1 MLDTLNALLWRAGL
15 GLTVIALAAATAS
28 SASAAAPAHGVWVA
42 NGAANTLTEFSFT
55 AGAGSSPIATIASNS
70 GSLHTPSGIALDGHG
85 DLWVANAGNDTI
97 VEYTPDQLAHDGSPV
112 PALTLGS
119 GGGLFR
125 PTGLAFDAASNLW
138 ATNVGDSTIVEYTA
152 QQLGEGSNAAPAV
165 TIAADSNHTLDA
177 PVFPAFDVQG
187 DLWVPNLADNTV
199 VEYTPSQLAAS
210 GAPAPATTISSTTG
224 AGALDLP
231 WAVRFDAKGDL
242 WVVNRNDDT
251 LLQYAPGNQG
261 TGAQSPSAVITSG
274 SLSSPQ
280 GADFDLAGDAWVGS
294 AGSSTV
300 SEFTPSQLG
309 ASGSPQAASTISSSA
324 LSNPTGI
331 AIAQAPVVTS
341 LTEKQTGAGTEV
353 TITGHGFYPGAT
365 VQFGSTPPASV
376 TYLSPF
382 VLKALAPSGSGQV
395 DVTVSTGEGT
405 SAISPGDVYVF
416 GGMSPTLIASNGS
429 GVINLYPLGASGD
442 YAPSAAISA
451 GLSGPTREAL
461 DGAGDLWVVNAG
473 AQTMLEYTRAQLQAG
488 DLAAPAA
495 TLRLTTSGHPAALA
509 FDASGNLWVALVR
522 SSSPGASGG
531 VVAEILRQQLADGSV
546 SPAVTVAT
554 GPVESVAFDHEGDL
568 WTVGAFFDG
577 SVSEYASSE
586 LAAGA
591 PRGPVTVLTD
601 DGNGSLA
608 TAFALTFD
616 AAGDLW
622 VANAAGSIVKF
633 TPDELQTGTP
643 VPAVTITPQEQS
655 LQGSGPAFAFSD
667 LAFDAAGDLWALSN
681 PSGATPSIIEL
692 SPDQLAT
699 SGSPSP
705 HDTIAGIDS
714 GLSFP
719 FGLVLAQ
726 APTVSA
732 LAPASGPSG
741 TKVTISGTG
750 FYPGATVEFGSA
762 PATSVTDVSP
772 YELTAVAPAGTG
784 TVNVTV
790 TTGEGPSTDS
800 VADRFTYTAQSP
812 ATTATAATTTTTTTS
827 SAAQP
832 PTPRRALAR
841 PRITLE
847 NTHINVTRGAAQ
859 LPLACTLAPC
869 QGTLK
874 LTLQATITT
883 HHGRHVIRRRTTL
896 TLAAARYTLAAGRRR
911 ILDLTLSQRARSA
924 LAHAPGQRLAVRA
937 TATVSG
943 GATLNKPVLLV
954 PARRSRSSHQRF
966 A

>member
-97 VEYTPDQLAHDGSPV
+97 VEYTPDQLAQDGSPV

-165 TIAADSNHTLDA
+165 TIATDSNHTLDA

-300 SEFTPSQLG
+300 SEFTPGQLG

-353 TITGHGFYPGAT
+353 TITGRGFYPGAT
-365 VQFGSTPPASV
+365 VQFGSTPAASV

-416 GGMSPTLIASNGS
+416 GGMSPTLITSNGS
-429 GVINLYPLGASGD
+429 SIINLYPLGASGD

-461 DGAGDLWVVNAG
+461 DGAGDLWVVNTG
-473 AQTMLEYTRAQLQAG
+473 VYQTILEYTRVQLQAG

-531 VVAEILRQQLADGSV
+531 VVTEILRQQLADGSV

-633 TPDELQTGTP
+633 TPDELQT
-643 VPAVTITPQEQS
+643 AR
-655 LQGSGPAFAFSD
+655 
-667 LAFDAAGDLWALSN
+667 
-681 PSGATPSIIEL
+681 
-692 SPDQLAT
+692 
-699 SGSPSP
+699 PSP
-705 HDTIAGIDS
+705 
-714 GLSFP
+714 
-719 FGLVLAQ
+719 
-726 APTVSA
+726 
-732 LAPASGPSG
+732 PSR
-741 TKVTISGTG
+741 
-750 FYPGATVEFGSA
+750 
-762 PATSVTDVSP
+762 SP
-772 YELTAVAPAGTG
+772 
-784 TVNVTV
+784 
-790 TTGEGPSTDS
+790 
-800 VADRFTYTAQSP
+800 RK
-812 ATTATAATTTTTTTS
+812 S
-827 SAAQP
+827 S
-832 PTPRRALAR
+832 
-841 PRITLE
+841 
-847 NTHINVTRGAAQ
+847 
-859 LPLACTLAPC
+859 
-869 QGTLK
+869 
-874 LTLQATITT
+874 
-883 HHGRHVIRRRTTL
+883 
-896 TLAAARYTLAAGRRR
+896 
-911 ILDLTLSQRARSA
+911 RS
-924 LAHAPGQRLAVRA
+924 RVR
-937 TATVSG
+937 
-943 GATLNKPVLLV
+943 
-954 PARRSRSSHQRF
+954 ARRSRSAISRSTPPETCGRCPIRVALRPASSSCPLTSLPPPAARHRTTRSRGSTAASASRSGSCSRRRPRSRRWRRRARTERHEGHDLRYRLLPRRHGRVWLRARDVGDRREPVRADRGRAGRHRDRQCHRRHRRGTIDRFGGGPLHLHRSVAGDDHDRRHDHYDDHKLRRPTAHSPPRPCPPAHHAREYPHQRD
-966 A
+966 ARGRPVATGLHAGAVQGHAEAHPAGHDHDPPRSARDPPSHDPHAGRRSLHPGSRTAPDP